1 MAIGRRVERALGGSW
16 SFRWSFRHAPQDTT
30 SPYQLDGQPD
40 LSSENGT
47 LCDGVDGRGSTS
59 NP

>member
-1 MAIGRRVERALGGSW
+1 MRQVVKRR
-16 SFRWSFRHAPQDTT
+16 SFRWSFRHASLFMTSLYQADT
-30 SPYQLDGQPD
+30 PPD

-47 LCDGVDGRGSTS
+47 LPDGMDGRGSTS